1 MRITA
6 LDNYDNVQEGTTYEC
21 PDHQAERL
29 IKKGL
34 AKLGPVPLNKM
45 AEPSLNKQNP
55 SPAAGEVRP
64 SSASPA
70 APASLLATAQP
81 YPGGGLVTPDPR
93 LAEAEAEEQKTT
105 TAARK
110 TTRPARSRAPRSAE

>member
-6 LDNYDNVQEGTTYEC
+6 LDNYDNVQEGTTYDC

-34 AKLGPVPLNKM
+34 AKAGPVPLNKM
-45 AEPSLNKQNP
+45 APQSSNKGNP
-55 SPAAGEVRP
+55 SPAAGEVQP
-64 SSASPA
+64 SSASQA
-70 APASLLATAQP
+70 AQASPQTTAQE

-93 LAEAEAEEQKTT
+93 IAQAEAQATSAEQKTT
-105 TAARK
+105 QPARK
-110 TTRPARSRAPRSAE
+110 RTPRGA